1 MAGAVLRDNRI
12 AACASH
18 LSLKFPSGI
27 LPALPRNP
35 SMTGCSSSNWLRR
48 SLLGTVERGA
58 CQRQQNGHTNRK
70 LPKRRQSWCKQHR

>member
-27 LPALPRNP
+27 LPALPRSP

-48 SLLGTVERGA
+48 SLLGKETIYCIGTDNSKTR
-58 CQRQQNGHTNRK
+58 NHMK
-70 LPKRRQSWCKQHR
+70 